1 METISYQRNF
11 QFDDRSLD
19 EEILTGMSIQLG
31 WEKEELR
38 AELLSWKYNALTA
51 TYALL
56 LVRRYAGRNYT
67 RIGRDSPTITS
78 YLKI

>member
-1 METISYQRNF
+1 MRKKFAKFEAVF
-11 QFDDRSLD
+11 KFDDRSLD

-31 WEKEELR
+31 WVKEELR

-56 LVRRYAGRNYT
+56 LVRRYAG
-67 RIGRDSPTITS
+67 
-78 YLKI
+78 